1 MSKRLN
7 LTLLLALLPLG
18 AATADA
24 GVPRDARAALRLGP
38 ALASLDTVASEREQ
52 DGLSGPVRRVKTETA
67 KITVKGGQPSE
78 GPRQVLETTTYDQKG
93 TRIDNAYFLAA
104 GGSLTGKEVYKYDAR
119 GNIVEMTLHN
129 DDGTLLAK
137 EVYTYEFDAVGN
149 WVKMTTSVAMMEGG
163 KVTFEPSEVTY
174 RTISYYL
181 DQTMLA
187 KMSQPAAPAANATQS
202 PAPSTPAPAP
212 PASNTTAAAN
222 TQPQTVSKP
231 QTPVNNTTTTNNK
244 TPNNTATNNTT
255 AAQPKPS
262 QADAAKSAPA
272 RNTAA
277 PLMVASLDRGPVSA
291 PSVSNTSSVN
301 VPLAEGPSVK
311 TDGEAPAAAP
321 PARSGPLKP
330 ISGGVLNG
338 KAMSL
343 PPPQY
348 PELARRTG
356 ASGMV
361 EVEVVIDT
369 TGKVISARAVSGPG
383 VLRQA
388 AEMAAKLARF
398 NPTLLSGQPMKV
410 SGVITYNFTLQ
421 R

>member
-7 LTLLLALLPLG
+7 LTMLLALLPLG
-18 AATADA
+18 AVSADA
-24 GVPRDARAALRLGP
+24 GVPRDARHLRLG
-38 ALASLDTVASEREQ
+38 AARASLDTVASEREQ
-52 DGLSGPVRRVKTETA
+52 DGLAGPVRRVKTETA
-67 KITVKGGQPSE
+67 KITVKGGQPAE

-174 RTISYYL
+174 RTISYFL

-187 KMSQPAAPAANATQS
+187 KMSQPGAPAPAATQS
-202 PAPSTPAPAP
+202 PAPSNSAAPNTPA
-212 PASNTTAAAN
+212 AN
-222 TQPQTVSKP
+222 SQPQPVSRP
-231 QTPVNNTTTTNNK
+231 QTP
-244 TPNNTATNNTT
+244 ANNTT

-262 QADAAKSAPA
+262 NADAAKSAPA
-272 RNTAA
+272 RNAAA
-277 PLMVASLDRGPVSA
+277 PLLLASLDRGMPTSA
-291 PSVSNTSSVN
+291 PAPAASSTSA
-301 VPLAEGPSVK
+301 PLAEGPAVK
-311 TDGEAPAAAP
+311 ADGDAPAAMP
-321 PARSGPLKP
+321 VRGVPLKP

-338 KAMSL
+338 KAVSL
-343 PPPQY
+343 PAPAY
-348 PELARRTG
+348 PELARRAG

-361 EVEVVIDT
+361 EVEVIIDV
-369 TGKVISARAVSGPG
+369 TGKVISAKATSGPA

-398 NPTLLSGQPMKV
+398 GPTLLSGQPMRV
-410 SGVITYNFTLQ
+410 SGVISYNFTLQ

>member
-1 MSKRLN
+1 MSKSLN
-7 LTLLLALLPLG
+7 LTLLLALIPLG
-18 AATADA
+18 SVCASA
-24 GVPRDARAALRLGP
+24 GVPRDARALRLF
-38 ALASLDTVASEREQ
+38 ATHATLDTAATEREQ

-67 KITVKGGQPSE
+67 KITVKGGQPAE

-93 TRIDNAYFLAA
+93 NRVDNAYFLAA

-187 KMSQPAAPAANATQS
+187 KMSQPAAPPAAAPQS
-202 PAPSTPAPAP
+202 PAPASPAP
-212 PASNTTAAAN
+212 NTTAAN
-222 TQPQTVSKP
+222 TQPQPVSKP
-231 QTPVNNTTTTNNK
+231 PAPANN
-244 TPNNTATNNTT
+244 PP

-262 QADAAKSAPA
+262 NADTVKPTPT

-277 PLMVASLDRGPVSA
+277 PLMVASLDKSA
-291 PSVSNTSSVN
+291 PLNAPAPASSAIN
-301 VPLAEGPSVK
+301 VPLAEGPAVK
-311 TDGEAPAAAP
+311 ADGDAPAPAATP
-321 PARSGPLKP
+321 VRTGPLKP

-338 KAMSL
+338 
-343 PPPQY
+343 
-348 PELARRTG
+348 
-356 ASGMV
+356 
-361 EVEVVIDT
+361 
-369 TGKVISARAVSGPG
+369 
-383 VLRQA
+383 
-388 AEMAAKLARF
+388 
-398 NPTLLSGQPMKV
+398 
-410 SGVITYNFTLQ
+410 
-421 R
+421 

>member
-18 AATADA
+18 AVSADA
-24 GVPRDARAALRLGP
+24 GVPRDARALRLG
-38 ALASLDTVASEREQ
+38 AARASLDTVASEREQ
-52 DGLSGPVRRVKTETA
+52 DGLAGPVRRVKTETA
-67 KITVKGGQPSE
+67 KITVKGGQPAE

-163 KVTFEPSEVTY
+163 KFTFEPSEVTY
-174 RTISYYL
+174 RTISYFL

-187 KMSQPAAPAANATQS
+187 KMSQPAAPAPAVTQS
-202 PAPSTPAPAP
+202 PAPSNSVAP
-212 PASNTTAAAN
+212 NNAAAN
-222 TQPQTVSKP
+222 SQPQPVPKP
-231 QTPVNNTTTTNNK
+231 QTP
-244 TPNNTATNNTT
+244 ANNTT

-262 QADAAKSAPA
+262 TSDAAKSAPA
-272 RNTAA
+272 RNAAA
-277 PLMVASLDRGPVSA
+277 PLLLASLDRGMPTSA
-291 PSVSNTSSVN
+291 PAPAASSTN
-301 VPLAEGPSVK
+301 APLAEGPAVK
-311 TDGEAPAAAP
+311 SDGDAPAAMP
-321 PARSGPLKP
+321 VRGVPLKP

-338 KAMSL
+338 KAVSL
-343 PPPQY
+343 PAPAY
-348 PELARRTG
+348 PELARRAG

-361 EVEVVIDT
+361 EVEVIIDV
-369 TGKVISARAVSGPG
+369 TGKVISAKATSGPA

-398 NPTLLSGQPMKV
+398 GPTLLSGQPMRV
-410 SGVITYNFTLQ
+410 SGVISYNFTLQ

>member
-18 AATADA
+18 AVSADA
-24 GVPRDARAALRLGP
+24 GVPRDARALRLGP
-38 ALASLDTVASEREQ
+38 AHATLDTAASEREQ
-52 DGLSGPVRRVKTETA
+52 DGLAGPVRRVKTETA
-67 KITVKGGQPSE
+67 KIVVKGGQPTE

-93 TRIDNAYFLAA
+93 NRVDNAYFLAA

-174 RTISYYL
+174 RTISYFL
-181 DQTMLA
+181 DQNVLA
-187 KMSQPAAPAANATQS
+187 KMSQPAAAPVTAAATPS
-202 PAPSTPAPAP
+202 PAPANVAPN
-212 PASNTTAAAN
+212 SAAAN
-222 TQPQTVSKP
+222 SQPQPVSKP
-231 QTPVNNTTTTNNK
+231 QTP
-244 TPNNTATNNTT
+244 ANNTT

-262 QADAAKSAPA
+262 PSEAAKSAPT

-277 PLMVASLDRGPVSA
+277 PLMVASLDRGMPTSA
-291 PSVSNTSSVN
+291 PAPAVSSVN
-301 VPLAEGPSVK
+301 TPLAGGPAVK
-311 TDGEAPAAAP
+311 SDGDAPAAP
-321 PARSGPLKP
+321 PVRTGPLKP

-338 KAMSL
+338 KAIAL
-343 PPPQY
+343 PAPAY
-348 PELARRTG
+348 PDIARRAG
-356 ASGMV
+356 AAGTV
-361 EVEVVIDT
+361 EVEVVIDV
-369 TGKVISARAVSGPG
+369 TGKVISAKATSGPAA
-383 VLRQA
+383 LRQA

-398 NPTLLSGQPMKV
+398 GPTLLSGQPVRV
-410 SGVITYNFTLQ
+410 SGVIAYNFTLQ
-421 R
+421 QR

>member
-18 AATADA
+18 AVSADA
-24 GVPRDARAALRLGP
+24 GVPRAARALRLG
-38 ALASLDTVASEREQ
+38 AARASLDAVASEREQ
-52 DGLSGPVRRVKTETA
+52 DGLAGPVRRVKTETA
-67 KITVKGGQPSE
+67 KIVVKGGRPAE

-93 TRIDNAYFLAA
+93 NRVDNAYFLAA
-104 GGSLTGKEVYKYDAR
+104 GGSLTGKEVYKYDER

-137 EVYTYEFDAVGN
+137 EVYTYEFDSVGN

-174 RTISYYL
+174 RMISYFL

-187 KMSQPAAPAANATQS
+187 KMSQPGAPAAPAATPN
-202 PAPSTPAPAP
+202 PAPSNVAPNGTAANAQPQPVSKTQTPA
-212 PASNTTAAAN
+212 
-222 TQPQTVSKP
+222 
-231 QTPVNNTTTTNNK
+231 
-244 TPNNTATNNTT
+244 NNTT

-262 QADAAKSAPA
+262 PAEAAKPAPA
-272 RNTAA
+272 RNAAA
-277 PLMVASLDRGPVSA
+277 PLLVASLDRGMPTSA
-291 PSVSNTSSVN
+291 PAPTASSAN
-301 VPLAEGPSVK
+301 ASFGEGPAVK
-311 TDGEAPAAAP
+311 ADGDAPAAP
-321 PARSGPLKP
+321 PVRGMPLKP

-338 KAMSL
+338 KAVNL
-343 PPPQY
+343 PAPSY
-348 PELARRTG
+348 PELARRAG
-356 ASGMV
+356 ASGVV
-361 EVEVVIDT
+361 EVEVVIDV
-369 TGKVISARAVSGPG
+369 TGKVISAKATSGPA

-398 NPTLLSGQPMKV
+398 GPTLLSGQPMRV
-410 SGVITYNFTLQ
+410 SGVISYNFTLQ